1 MAKLGAV
8 GAYKRTV
15 LLLLTN
21 FLFFFS
27 PHLSQSSVI
36 VDVTDISY
44 WSYPDYTRVV
54 VTLSDRAE
62 YSKKSL
68 VNPDRLYFDIK
79 GSTIKKE
86 LKTNLPIGNGML
98 KTVRAAQFNE
108 NTVRV
113 VLDLEKIND
122 YKMMTLEDPVR
133 IIIDVYGASA
143 QPLVSSKKRIVI
155 DPGHGGHDPGAIG
168 PNKLCEK
175 DVVLDI
181 ALKVK
186 KILSKDPGCEVFLTR
201 DKDVFIPLVE
211 RTAIA
216 NSKNADL
223 FVSVHANA
231 SPRRD
236 AKGVETYFLNWSDD
250 MESMKVAARENQI
263 SLKKM
268 REMRNEADFLDVEL
282 ASLKRDHKR
291 DESNKLA
298 NYIQLAMVDGL
309 TDKFPRVVDLKVK
322 WAMFYVLF
330 GARMPSVLAEVSF
343 ISNPLEEKLL
353 SKETYREEIAKSI
366 ASGIAKYTSVSPDTQ
381 TVANVRKPLDS
392 KD

>member
-1 MAKLGAV
+1 LGAA
-8 GAYKRTV
+8 GSYNRTF
-15 LLLLTN
+15 LLLLVTL
-21 FLFFFS
+21 LFSLFPQIS
-27 PHLSQSSVI
+27 ESSEL

-62 YSKKSL
+62 YAKKRL
-68 VNPDRLYFDIK
+68 ANPDRLYFDVK
-79 GSTIKKE
+79 GSVIKKE

-98 KTVRAAQFNE
+98 KSVRAAQFNE

-113 VLDLEKIND
+113 VLDLEKVKD
-122 YKMMTLEDPVR
+122 FKMMTLEDPVR
-133 IIIDVYGASA
+133 IIIDVYGISS

-168 PNKLCEK
+168 PKKLCEK

-181 ALKVK
+181 ALKLK
-186 KILSKDPGCEVFLTR
+186 KILSEDPGIEVFLTR
-201 DKDVFIPLVE
+201 DRDVFIPLVE

-231 SPRRD
+231 SPRKD
-236 AKGVETYFLNWSDD
+236 AKGIETYFLNWSDD
-250 MESMKVAARENQI
+250 VESMKVAARENQI

-268 REMRNEADFLDVEL
+268 RQMKDEADFLDVEL
-282 ASLKRDHKR
+282 ASLKREHKR

-298 NYIQLAMVDGL
+298 NYIQMTMVNRLG
-309 TDKFPRVVDLKVK
+309 DKFPRVVDLKVK

-343 ISNPLEEKLL
+343 ISNPLEERLL
-353 SKETYREEIAKSI
+353 SKDSYREEIARSI
-366 ASGIAKYTSVSPDTQ
+366 ASGIAKYMSASPDSQ
-381 TVANVRKPLDS
+381 TVANIRKTVDP

>member
-1 MAKLGAV
+1 LGAV
-8 GAYKRTV
+8 GAYRRTV
-15 LLLLTN
+15 LFLLAA
-21 FLFFFS
+21 FLFFLS
-27 PHLSQSSVI
+27 PHLAESFEI
-36 VDVTDISY
+36 VDVTDISF

-62 YSKKSL
+62 YSKKRL
-68 VNPDRLYFDIK
+68 ANPDRLYFDIK

-98 KTVRAAQFNE
+98 KSVRAAQFDE

-113 VLDLEKIND
+113 VLDLEKIKD
-122 YKMMTLEDPVR
+122 YKMITLEDPVR
-133 IIIDVYGASA
+133 IIIDVYGISA
-143 QPLVSSKKRIVI
+143 QPLVSSRKRIVI

-168 PNKLCEK
+168 PKKLCEK

-181 ALKVK
+181 ALRVK
-186 KILSKDPGCEVFLTR
+186 TILSRDPGFEVFLTR
-201 DKDVFIPLVE
+201 DRDVFIPLVE

-236 AKGVETYFLNWSDD
+236 AKGIETYFLNWSDD
-250 MESMKVAARENQI
+250 VESMKVAARENQI

-268 REMRNEADFLDVEL
+268 KEMKNEADFLDVEL

-298 NYIQLAMVDGL
+298 NYIQMAMVNGL
-309 TDKFPRVVDLKVK
+309 SDKFPGVVDLKVK
-322 WAMFYVLF
+322 WSMFYVLF

-343 ISNPLEEKLL
+343 ISNPLEERLL
-353 SKETYREEIAKSI
+353 SKDSYKEEIAKSI
-366 ASGIAKYTSVSPDTQ
+366 ATGIVKYMSVSSDTQ
-381 TVANVRKPLDS
+381 TVANVRKTVDS

>member
-1 MAKLGAV
+1 LGAV
-8 GAYKRTV
+8 GAYRRTV
-15 LLLLTN
+15 FFLLAA
-21 FLFFFS
+21 FLFFLS
-27 PHLSQSSVI
+27 PHLSESSEI

-62 YSKKSL
+62 YSKKRL
-68 VNPDRLYFDIK
+68 ANPDRLYFDIK
-79 GSTIKKE
+79 GSAIKKE

-98 KTVRAAQFNE
+98 KSVRAAQFNA

-122 YKMMTLEDPVR
+122 YKMITLEDPVR
-133 IIIDVYGASA
+133 IIIDVYGISSK
-143 QPLVSSKKRIVI
+143 PLLSSKKRIVI

-168 PNKLCEK
+168 PKKLCEK

-181 ALKVK
+181 ALKLR
-186 KILSKDPGCEVFLTR
+186 KILSEDPGFEVFLTR

-231 SPRRD
+231 SPRKD
-236 AKGVETYFLNWSDD
+236 AKGIETYFLNWSDD

-268 REMRNEADFLDVEL
+268 KEMKNEADFLDVEL
-282 ASLKRDHKR
+282 ASLMRDHKR

-298 NYIQLAMVDGL
+298 NYVQLAMVNGL

-381 TVANVRKPLDS
+381 TVANVRKTVDS

>member
-1 MAKLGAV
+1 LGAV
-8 GAYKRTV
+8 GVNKRSF
-15 LLLLTN
+15 LLFLVSAL
-21 FLFFFS
+21 LFFL
-27 PHLSQSSVI
+27 PYQSQSSEI

-54 VTLSDRAE
+54 VTLSGDVE
-62 YSKKSL
+62 YAKKRLS
-68 VNPDRLYFDIK
+68 NPDRLYFDIK

-86 LKTNLPIGNGML
+86 IKTNLPIGNGML
-98 KTVRAAQFNE
+98 KSVRAGQFNE
-108 NTVRV
+108 DTVRV
-113 VLDLEKIND
+113 VLDLEKIKD
-122 YKMMTLEDPVR
+122 FKMITLEDPVR
-133 IIIDVYGASA
+133 IIIDVYGTSA
-143 QPLVSSKKRIVI
+143 EPPVSSKKRIVI
-155 DPGHGGHDPGAIG
+155 DAGHGGHDPGAIG
-168 PNKLCEK
+168 PKKLCEK

-181 ALKVK
+181 ALKLR
-186 KILSKDPGCEVFLTR
+186 KILSKDPNLEVFLTR
-201 DKDVFIPLVE
+201 DRDVFIPLVE

-231 SPRRD
+231 SPNKD
-236 AKGVETYFLNWSDD
+236 AKGIETYFLNWSDD

-268 REMRNEADFLDVEL
+268 KEMKNEADFLDLEL

-298 NYIQLAMVDGL
+298 NYIQMAMVKGL
-309 TDKFPRVVDLKVK
+309 TDNYPRVVDLKVK

-353 SKETYREEIAKSI
+353 SKDKYREEIARSI
-366 ASGIAKYTSVSPDTQ
+366 ASGISKYMSIAPDSQTIAK
-381 TVANVRKPLDS
+381 VRRAFDS

>member
-1 MAKLGAV
+1 MGAV
-8 GAYKRTV
+8 EAYRRTV
-15 LLLLTN
+15 LFLLAA
-21 FLFFFS
+21 FLFFLS
-27 PHLSQSSVI
+27 PHLSESFEI
-36 VDVTDISY
+36 VDVTDISF

-62 YSKKSL
+62 YSKKRL
-68 VNPDRLYFDIK
+68 ANPDRLYFDIK

-98 KTVRAAQFNE
+98 KSVRAAQFNE

-113 VLDLEKIND
+113 VLDLEKIKD
-122 YKMMTLEDPVR
+122 YKMITLEDPVR
-133 IIIDVYGASA
+133 IIIDVYGISA

-168 PNKLCEK
+168 PKKLCEK

-186 KILSKDPGCEVFLTR
+186 TILSRDPGFEVFLTR
-201 DKDVFIPLVE
+201 DRDVFIPLVE

-236 AKGVETYFLNWSDD
+236 AKGIETYFLNWSDD
-250 MESMKVAARENQI
+250 VESMKVAARENQI

-268 REMRNEADFLDVEL
+268 REMKNEADFLDVEL

-298 NYIQLAMVDGL
+298 NYIQMAMVNGL
-309 TDKFPRVVDLKVK
+309 SDKFPGVVDLKVK
-322 WAMFYVLF
+322 WSMFYVLF

-343 ISNPLEEKLL
+343 ISNPLEERLL
-353 SKETYREEIAKSI
+353 SKDSYKEEIAKSI
-366 ASGIAKYTSVSPDTQ
+366 ATGIAKYMSVSSDTQ
-381 TVANVRKPLDS
+381 TVANVRKTVDS

>member
-1 MAKLGAV
+1 MRLH
-8 GAYKRTV
+8 KRTFLF
-15 LLLLTN
+15 LLSA
-21 FLFFFS
+21 FFFS
-27 PHLSQSSVI
+27 FSPKLSLASRI
-36 VDVTDISY
+36 VDVNDISY

-62 YSKKSL
+62 YSKKRL
-68 VNPDRLYFDIK
+68 ANPDRLFFDIK

-98 KTVRAAQFNE
+98 KSVRAAQFNE
-108 NTVRV
+108 STVRV
-113 VLDLEKIND
+113 VLDLEKIKD
-122 YKMMTLEDPVR
+122 YKMITLEDPVR
-133 IIIDVYGASA
+133 IIIDVFGASP
-143 QPLVSSKKRIVI
+143 QQLTSSNKRIVI

-168 PNKLCEK
+168 PKKLCEK

-181 ALKVK
+181 ALKLK
-186 KILSKDPGCEVFLTR
+186 KILSIDGFEVFLTR
-201 DKDVFIPLVE
+201 DKDVFIPLPQ

-223 FVSVHANA
+223 FVSIHANA
-231 SPRRD
+231 SPSRD
-236 AKGVETYFLNWSDD
+236 AKGIETYFLNWSDD
-250 MESMKVAARENQI
+250 IESMKVAARENQI

-268 REMRNEADFLDVEL
+268 KEMKNEADFLDVEL

-298 NYIQLAMVDGL
+298 NYVQLSMVNGL
-309 TDKFPRVVDLKVK
+309 ADKFPRVVDLKVK

-353 SKETYREEIAKSI
+353 SKESYREEIAKSI
-366 ASGIAKYTSVSPDTQ
+366 ASGIAKYTSASPDTQ
-381 TVANVRKPLDS
+381 TIAKIRKKVDS
-392 KD
+392 TD

>member
-1 MAKLGAV
+1 MAAAGAD
-8 GAYKRTV
+8 KRTV
-15 LLLLTN
+15 LFLLAV
-21 FLFFFS
+21 FFFF
-27 PHLSQSSVI
+27 PRIAQSSGT

-44 WSYPDYTRVV
+44 WSYADYTRVV

-62 YSKKSL
+62 YSKKRL
-68 VNPDRLYFDIK
+68 ANPDRLYFDIK
-79 GSTIKKE
+79 GSNIKKE
-86 LKTNLPIGNGML
+86 IKTNLPIGNGML
-98 KTVRAAQFNE
+98 KSVRAAQFNE
-108 NTVRV
+108 KTVRV
-113 VLDLEKIND
+113 VLDLEKVKD
-122 YKMMTLEDPVR
+122 YKMITLEDPVR
-133 IIIDVYGASA
+133 IIIDVYGAST
-143 QPLVSSKKRIVI
+143 QPLTSLKSLKKRIVL

-181 ALKVK
+181 ALKLK
-186 KILSKDPGCEVFLTR
+186 DILTEDPNVEVFLTR

-223 FVSVHANA
+223 FVSLHANA
-231 SPRRD
+231 SPRKD
-236 AKGVETYFLNWSDD
+236 ARGIETYFLNWSDD
-250 MESMKVAARENQI
+250 VESMKVAARENQI

-268 REMRNEADFLDVEL
+268 KEMKNERDFLDAEL
-282 ASLKRDHKR
+282 ASLTRDHKR
-291 DESNKLA
+291 DESNRLA
-298 NYIQLAMVDGL
+298 NYIQMGMVSGL
-309 TDKFPRVVDLKVK
+309 NDNYPRVVDLRVK

-353 SKETYREEIAKSI
+353 SKEDYREDIAKSI
-366 ASGIAKYTSVSPDTQ
+366 ASGIAKYMSSSPGAQ
-381 TVANVRKPLDS
+381 TVANVRKTLDP

>member
-1 MAKLGAV
+1 MGAV
-8 GAYKRTV
+8 GAYRRTV
-15 LLLLTN
+15 LFLLAA
-21 FLFFFS
+21 FLFFLS
-27 PHLSQSSVI
+27 PHLSESLEI
-36 VDVTDISY
+36 VDVTDISF

-62 YSKKSL
+62 YSKKRL
-68 VNPDRLYFDIK
+68 ANPDRLYFDIK

-98 KTVRAAQFNE
+98 RSVRAAQFNE

-113 VLDLEKIND
+113 VLDLEKIKD
-122 YKMMTLEDPVR
+122 YKMITLEDPVR
-133 IIIDVYGASA
+133 IIIDVYGISA
-143 QPLVSSKKRIVI
+143 QPLVSSRKRIVI

-168 PNKLCEK
+168 PKKLCEK

-186 KILSKDPGCEVFLTR
+186 TILSKNPGFEVFLTR
-201 DKDVFIPLVE
+201 DRDVFIPLVE

-236 AKGVETYFLNWSDD
+236 AKGIETYFLNWSDD
-250 MESMKVAARENQI
+250 VESMKVAARENQI

-268 REMRNEADFLDVEL
+268 KEMKNEADFLDVEL

-298 NYIQLAMVDGL
+298 NYIQMAMVNGL
-309 TDKFPRVVDLKVK
+309 SDKFPGVVDLKVK
-322 WAMFYVLF
+322 WSMFYVLF

-343 ISNPLEEKLL
+343 ISNPLEERLL
-353 SKETYREEIAKSI
+353 SKDSYKEEIAKSI
-366 ASGIAKYTSVSPDTQ
+366 ATGIAKYMSVSSDTQ
-381 TVANVRKPLDS
+381 TVANVRKTVDS